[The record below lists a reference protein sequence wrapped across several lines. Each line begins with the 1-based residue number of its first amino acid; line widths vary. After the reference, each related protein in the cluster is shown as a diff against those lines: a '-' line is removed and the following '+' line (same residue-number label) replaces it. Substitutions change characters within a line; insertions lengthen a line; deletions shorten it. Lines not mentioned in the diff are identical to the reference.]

1 MTRIPPSAFWL
12 LAPGAMALWLL
23 VATPSRWFGIDTGSI
38 GAAIMLAAAWIGLG
52 LATRIPDDPD
62 SPRSPGEQ
70 KNWVALAFSSLIG
83 ALMIFKAGVFV
94 NAESVADLR
103 EVGRPI
109 GMLIV
114 GWIIF
119 GSLLRRRLGRR
130 IQQDERDVAVERASD
145 LTAYVTLC
153 VVVMGIAVTLGFTPR
168 TRLDWATPI
177 ALANLLVF
185 ALVLASFVGHAVAAW
200 RYWRDRA

>member
-1 MTRIPPSAFWL
+1 MFWL
-12 LAPGAMALWLL
+12 LAPAAMALWLL
-23 VATPSRWFGIDTGSI
+23 VATPSRWLGIDTGSI

-52 LATRIPDDPD
+52 LASRIADDPE

-70 KNWVALAFSSLIG
+70 KNWVALAFSGLIG
-83 ALMIFKAGVFV
+83 ALVVFKAGLFA
-94 NAESVADLR
+94 NAETVADLR

-109 GMLIV
+109 AMLIA
-114 GWIIF
+114 GWLIF
-119 GSLLRRRLGRR
+119 GSLLRQRLGKR
-130 IQQDERDVAVERASD
+130 IQQDERDMAVGRAAD
-145 LTAYVTLC
+145 VTAYVTLC
-153 VVVMGIAVTLGFTPR
+153 FMVVGIAVTLGFTPR